1 MDVVDAETEEI
12 TGSGPG
18 AEFTKKYTMFD
29 TSVVFAEFGVL
40 FMLAVPET
48 AEPGIWTETCTCP
61 GVVMSEAG
69 TTAVIVVLLTKTVSA
84 NCAPFHRM
92 NAPVTKPAPLT
103 VRLKSEPPA
112 VTVAGDTND
121 TDEEDV

>member
-1 MDVVDAETEEI
+1 MVDAETDEI

-18 AEFTKKYTMFD
+18 AGLILKNTMFD

-48 AEPGIWTETCTCP
+48 AEPGIWTDTCTCP
-61 GVVMSEAG
+61 GVATSEAG

-92 NAPVTKPAPLT
+92 NAPVTKPLPFT
-103 VRLKSEPPA
+103 VRVKSDSPA